1 MICWKMVHASDYGI
15 LPVMNDTFMNQRVL
29 FALDNVV
36 EQLSALH
43 VLHYQEQLFGGFDDF
58 VELDYVR
65 VADQLEDVD
74 LA

>member
-1 MICWKMVHASDYGI
+1 
-15 LPVMNDTFMNQRVL
+15 MNERVL

-58 VELDYVR
+58 VELNYVR

>member
-1 MICWKMVHASDYGI
+1 MDDIK
-15 LPVMNDTFMNQRVL
+15 LMNVL
-29 FALDNVV
+29 DSSYDLLEDGARFRLWNFFALDNVV